1 MRGKWRLRQMIGD
14 LYRMGTLHMLYPFL
28 YRIYAGKPVDE
39 NKVVFLE
46 VRQPEL
52 SDNFRLLFQRL
63 SREPYHLH
71 MSYLGE
77 GREGYGRTVKNCL
90 GALREVADARYVFV
104 NESSYFTGCL
114 PLRKET
120 ELIQTWHACG
130 AFKRFG
136 YSTAEK
142 KFGSGRKRL
151 DRFPLHRNYSYV
163 TVSSPEVVWAY
174 AEAFHMEGQQDQ
186 ILPLGISRTDC
197 FFQPEQ
203 LNAAQE
209 KLEQVLGA
217 AGMDGAP
224 GELRGHGRK
233 KIVLYAPTFRGKVAD
248 ARSPE
253 VLDFEKLHSARGE
266 DYIFLC
272 KHHPFVKK
280 RPAIPETCRGYALDV
295 TELMEIEEL
304 LMVSDICIS
313 DYSSLVFEYSLFERP
328 MIFLA
333 YDLEEYYD
341 WRGFYYPYEEMAP
354 GPVVRTT
361 EEVIECLKEPEQ
373 WFDPQRVRAFRE
385 KFMSGCD
392 GQATERLVQL
402 MKNAAVKKHG
412 E

>member
-1 MRGKWRLRQMIGD
+1 MKGKWRLRQMVGD
-14 LYRMGTLHMLYPFL
+14 LYRVGTLHILYPFL
-28 YRIYAGKPVDE
+28 YRIYARKPVDE
-39 NKVVFLE
+39 KKVIFLE

-52 SDNFRLLFQRL
+52 SDNFRLLYQRL
-63 SREPYHLH
+63 SREPYHLQLC
-71 MSYLGE
+71 YLGE
-77 GREGYGRTVKNCL
+77 GREGYGRTVRNCL
-90 GALREVADARYVFV
+90 GVLRQMADAGYVFV

-114 PLRKET
+114 PLREET
-120 ELIQTWHACG
+120 KLIQTWHACG

-151 DRFPLHRNYSYV
+151 DRFPLHKNYSYV

-174 AEAFHMEGQQDQ
+174 AEAFHMEEQQER

-197 FFQPEQ
+197 FFQPER
-203 LNAAQE
+203 LEAARE
-209 KLEQVLGA
+209 KLWRV
-217 AGMDGAP
+217 
-224 GELRGHGRK
+224 LRGAGIEPEQGAVRR
-233 KIVLYAPTFRGKVAD
+233 KIVLYAPTFRGKVAS
-248 ARSPE
+248 AESPD
-253 VLDFEKLHSARGE
+253 VLDFRKLHSALGE
-266 DYIFLC
+266 EYIFLC
-272 KHHPFVKK
+272 KHHPFVKR
-280 RPAIPETCRGYALDV
+280 RPEIPRECGGYALDV

-313 DYSSLVFEYSLFERP
+313 DYSSLVFEYALFQRP

-361 EEVIECLKEPEQ
+361 EEVIECLKNPEQ
-373 WFDPQRVRAFRE
+373 WFDLPKVRAFRE

-402 MKNAAVKKHG
+402 MKSDGGK
-412 E
+412 ERL